1 MPRKKKQRG
10 RPARALPPSTDATP
24 EQLVRALLALPADY
38 DWEHVMSL
46 ARAEIIGKAV
56 VEAWN
61 RIVETPDGLLVDLIA
76 ETTEDICGFKPE
88 RHFVEQFLSR
98 RAGQWPDAPHPTE
111 EPPGGVL
118 HTPAQVGGQEA
129 TGSGQG
135 STLSIGR
142 KEERMD
148 QGTAMEKVNGHLGRT
163 LLNRR
168 STHFSSVNASKPVW
182 WLNIPLRKF
191 KDELHLLLVKENG
204 GLIWLR
210 IQGNT
215 FPSPK
220 DVFRIREDK
229 NAIDL
234 EISTMPQDYMTDVK
248 SGGTNYNFTK
258 HIEYE
263 WGPEE

>member
-1 MPRKKKQRG
+1 
-10 RPARALPPSTDATP
+10 
-24 EQLVRALLALPADY
+24 
-38 DWEHVMSL
+38 MSL
-46 ARAEIIGKAV
+46 ARAEIIGKV
-56 VEAWN
+56 IVDAWN

-88 RHFVEQFLSR
+88 RELVEQFLSR
-98 RAGQWPDAPHPTE
+98 RAGQWPDAASHGRTSR
-111 EPPGGVL
+111 GVS
-118 HTPAQVGGQEA
+118 HTPAQVGGQGP
-129 TGSGQG
+129 TGSGCQG

-142 KEERMD
+142 KEGRMD
-148 QGTAMEKVNGHLGRT
+148 KRTAGEKVNGHLGRR
-163 LLNRR
+163 LLNNRNTR
-168 STHFSSVNASKPVW
+168 FSNVNGSKPVW
-182 WLNIPLRKF
+182 WLNVPLRKF
-191 KDELHLLLVKENG
+191 KDELHLLLAKENG

-210 IQGNT
+210 IKGNT

-220 DVFRIREDK
+220 DVFRYWEDK
-229 NAIDL
+229 GAVDL

>member
-1 MPRKKKQRG
+1 
-10 RPARALPPSTDATP
+10 
-24 EQLVRALLALPADY
+24 
-38 DWEHVMSL
+38 MSL
-46 ARAEIIGKAV
+46 TRAEIIGKAMEEV
-56 VEAWN
+56 WN

-88 RHFVEQFLSR
+88 RDLVEQFLSR
-98 RAGQWPDAPHPTE
+98 RAGQWPDAASYGRTSR
-111 EPPGGVL
+111 GVL
-118 HTPAQVGGQEA
+118 HTPAQVGGQGA
-129 TGSGQG
+129 TGSGCQG

-142 KEERMD
+142 KEGRMD
-148 QGTAMEKVNGHLGRT
+148 KRTTREKVNGHLGRR
-163 LLNRR
+163 LLNNRNTR
-168 STHFSSVNASKPVW
+168 FSNVNASKPVW
-182 WLNIPLRKF
+182 WLNVPLRKF
-191 KDELHLLLVKENG
+191 KDELHLLLAEENG

-210 IQGNT
+210 IKGNT

-220 DVFRIREDK
+220 DVFRYWEDK
-229 NAIDL
+229 GAVDL

>member
-10 RPARALPPSTDATP
+10 RPARALPPRANVTP
-24 EQLVRALLALPADY
+24 EQLVQAMLALPADY
-38 DWEHVMSL
+38 EWEYVMSL
-46 ARAEIIGKAV
+46 ARAEIIGKAM

-76 ETTEDICGFKPE
+76 ETTEDICGFKPDLE
-88 RHFVEQFLSR
+88 LVEQFLSR

-111 EPPGGVL
+111 EPPEGVL
-118 HTPAQVGGQEA
+118 HTPAQVGGQGA

-135 STLSIGR
+135 PHLSIGR

-148 QGTAMEKVNGHLGRT
+148 PGAAMEKVNGHLGRR

-168 STHFSSVNASKPVW
+168 NTHFSNVNTSKPVW
-182 WLNIPLRKF
+182 WLNVPLRKF
-191 KDELHLLLVKENG
+191 KDELHLLLAKGNG

-210 IQGNT
+210 IKGNT

-220 DVFRIREDK
+220 DVFRYWEDK
-229 NAIDL
+229 GAIDL

-248 SGGTNYNFTK
+248 SGGTEYNFTK